1 MSTKPKAALKQQ
13 PQRIPRVRL
22 DSLKTPHHRASPA
35 TTRPFARRVQTQV
48 QQSIPPQCT
57 NAACDKSDVASEG
70 GHLLCR
76 NCGTVIREENIT
88 SEIVFGESSNGA
100 AVVQGAFLG
109 ADQSYSRISAPGGSK
124 IAGGMDSREITEANG
139 IPPIQIPA
147 FQT

>member
-1 MSTKPKAALKQQ
+1 MSDKSKAALKQQ
-13 PQRIPRVRL
+13 PQRLPRVRL
-22 DSLKTPHHRASPA
+22 DSLKNPQPRAGLQIPRPA
-35 TTRPFARRVQTQV
+35 AHRVQTP
-48 QQSIPPQCT
+48 SRRNIPAQCT
-57 NAACDKSDVASEG
+57 NAACEKSDVASEG

-139 IPPIQIPA
+139 NIPA
-147 FQT
+147 QP